1 MTKDEQNEILNKAN
15 TPENKL
21 NLEYMQNAIKVLV
34 QAVEDVRNQTK
45 DAETNLY
52 MVMNLI
58 SMDESLGEDYA
69 RIRSAITECFLKDKF
84 TLKKY

>member
-1 MTKDEQNEILNKAN
+1 MTKDEQNQILNKAN

-21 NLEYMQNAIKVLV
+21 NLEYMQNAITALV
-34 QAVEDVRNQTK
+34 RAVEDVRNQTK
-45 DAETNLY
+45 DADTNLY

-58 SMDESLGEDYA
+58 AMDESLGEDYVS
-69 RIRSAITECFLKDKF
+69 IRSAITECFLKDKF